1 MQVPD
6 RERKMLNLIK
16 SLEHFSHDKTF
27 PSGLNIFEAAGLDR
41 QEIRHSNFLQ
51 FLLSPQETHGLGD
64 AFLKRII
71 QKALDNL
78 SLAPPIS
85 SLTVALA
92 DFSDAIVSR
101 EWKNIDL
108 LIESKNNNFVL
119 TIENKIGSTEGAKQ
133 LSKYENSVVTEFP
146 QHRRLFAYLTQNR
159 DPASND
165 LWSAISYSDVI
176 DALLEAHSQLS
187 ANLTPEAKIVIEH
200 YIALIRRK
208 LVPDQELIDQCR
220 KLYALHRD
228 ALDLIFRYGK
238 VDAFVSAADLFFKS
252 HEGIKPLLVRSGQ
265 AAFLPTSF
273 FDILPEIEGMNWWG
287 QSRPIIFWFNLRDEE
302 ALGLVIEVGP
312 IESDQIQREPLVREL
327 LRYFQNKKQIT
338 PKYTRL

>member
-1 MQVPD
+1 M
-6 RERKMLNLIK
+6 
-16 SLEHFSHDKTF
+16 
-27 PSGLNIFEAAGLDR
+27 
-41 QEIRHSNFLQ
+41 
-51 FLLSPQETHGLGD
+51 
-64 AFLKRII
+64 
-71 QKALDNL
+71 
-78 SLAPPIS
+78 
-85 SLTVALA
+85 
-92 DFSDAIVSR
+92 
-101 EWKNIDL
+101 
-108 LIESKNNNFVL
+108 
-119 TIENKIGSTEGAKQ
+119 
-133 LSKYENSVVTEFP
+133 
-146 QHRRLFAYLTQNR
+146 
-159 DPASND
+159 
-165 LWSAISYSDVI
+165 
-176 DALLEAHSQLS
+176 
-187 ANLTPEAKIVIEH
+187 
-200 YIALIRRK
+200 
-208 LVPDQELIDQCR
+208 PDQELIDQCR

-338 PKYTRL
+338 PKYTRVYSEYKKLTEDQVGDAEAIQAIMNSLYESVANKHLSSVLEISRRFFPK